1 MIVNNFKGIKIR
13 WEVFSIL
20 KEEND
25 IKKGFFY
32 CLFDVNKC
40 FWWDK

>member
-25 IKKGFFY
+25 IKKDFFIV
-32 CLFDVNKC
+32 CLM
-40 FWWDK
+40 